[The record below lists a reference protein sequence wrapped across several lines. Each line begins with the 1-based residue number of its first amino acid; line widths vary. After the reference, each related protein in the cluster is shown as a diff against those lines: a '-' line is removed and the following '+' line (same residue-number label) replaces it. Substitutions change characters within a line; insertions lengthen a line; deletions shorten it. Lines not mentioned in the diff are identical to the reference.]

1 MPVVGVR
8 ASELEPD
15 WTFRYITGPGPPGRR
30 FNGQVNLWHLLQA
43 LPMVFAVTMVVGG
56 AVSGGL
62 LLLSR
67 LEATLAPGLGLTPV
81 PVEAGRGR

>member
-1 MPVVGVR
+1 
-8 ASELEPD
+8 
-15 WTFRYITGPGPPGRR
+15 
-30 FNGQVNLWHLLQA
+30 
-43 LPMVFAVTMVVGG
+43 MVFAVTMVVGG